1 MLYHACAREGEEVK
15 MNSSTDQQED
25 VAANLYAGLARVSR
39 QLRHMDLPNGFTP
52 ERLRTLA
59 TIHTNGPISVTAL
72 AELEKVRPATISRM
86 ISSLEDD
93 GFVKRREDAKDKRSV
108 LVSTTPKGRKMYV
121 RANQRYLKLLNEALE
136 TLEPEQLELMRDLAT
151 LLDKLNVALER

>member
-1 MLYHACAREGEEVK
+1 MLYHACPREGEETK

-25 VAANLYAGLARVSR
+25 VAANLYAGLSRVSR
-39 QLRHMDLPNGFTP
+39 QLRHLDLPQGFTP

-59 TIHTNGPISVTAL
+59 TIYTNGPISVTAL
-72 AELEKVRPATISRM
+72 AELEKVRPPTISRM
-86 ISSLEDD
+86 ISSLEDE

-121 RANQRYLKLLNEALE
+121 RANQRYLKLLNDALE
-136 TLEPEQLELMRDLAT
+136 TLEPEQLDLMRELAS

>member
-1 MLYHACAREGEEVK
+1 
-15 MNSSTDQQED
+15 MNSSTEQQED
-25 VAANLYAGLARVSR
+25 VAATLYAGLARISR

-59 TIHTNGPISVTAL
+59 TIHANGPITVTAL

-86 ISSLEDD
+86 ISSLEHE

-108 LVSTTPKGRKMYV
+108 LVSTTAKGRKMYV
-121 RANQRYLKLLNEALE
+121 RANQRYLKLLNDALE
-136 TLEPEQLELMRDLAT
+136 TLEPEQLDLMSELAT
-151 LLDKLNVALER
+151 LLEKLDIALDRKPGLP